1 MMHACAQCAGFC
13 CLHSTLCNT
22 RFKACRLCAIIC
34 PVIHQSCT
42 VLRLATLI
50 FCSQQL
56 SHTWQP
62 CSHHAALYC
71 LALDNP
77 GFVQLS
83 AVSCLA
89 TLVLCSCQLSHAWQ
103 TWFCAVIGCLTL
115 CNHTFLQSSCSP
127 VLSCA
132 WQPWFCSVVSCSHW
146 ATLVLCSCQLSHA
159 WQPWCCV
166 GSMQLSAVLC
176 LATLVL
182 CSHHAVVSCLT
193 PGNPGF
199 VQSSCSCQLSHA
211 WHPCFFAGGAPG
223 DGEQQRNPEA
233 SPEHHLLHGSQC

>member
-1 MMHACAQCAGFC
+1 MCVCEKERERESVCVCVHMMHACAQCAGFC

-42 VLRLATLI
+42 VLCLATLI

-89 TLVLCSCQLSHAWQ
+89 NLVLCSHWLSHTLQPYFSAVIMQPCTVLRLATLVLFSCQLFALGNPGFVQLSAVSRLATLVLCRQHA
-103 TWFCAVIGCLTL
+103 I
-115 CNHTFLQSSCSP
+115 
-127 VLSCA
+127 
-132 WQPWFCSVVSCSHW
+132 VSCLMPGNPGFVQSP
-146 ATLVLCSCQLSHA
+146 CSCQLSHA
-159 WQPWCCV
+159 WQPWFCAV
-166 GSMQLSAVLC
+166 IMQLSAVSC
-176 LATLVL
+176 LASL
-182 CSHHAVVSCLT
+182 
-193 PGNPGF
+193 
-199 VQSSCSCQLSHA
+199 
-211 WHPCFFAGGAPG
+211 FFC
-223 DGEQQRNPEA
+223 RW
-233 SPEHHLLHGSQC
+233 SPWRWRTAKES